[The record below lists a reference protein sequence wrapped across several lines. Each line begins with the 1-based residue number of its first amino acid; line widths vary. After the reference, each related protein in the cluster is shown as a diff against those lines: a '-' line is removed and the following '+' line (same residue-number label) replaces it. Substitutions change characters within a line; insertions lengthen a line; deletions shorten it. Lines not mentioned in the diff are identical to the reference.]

1 MVVGIFPRSFYRNQK
16 YLRIFQNFL
25 QKRHFQSSPAS
36 FPQAH
41 FLWPELIQ
49 VPACLQSYLQGLGL
63 IKTPTPYYF
72 SPLLAL
78 SFPEVAGSA
87 MLCPCL
93 PMLCPSSTP
102 WQTVI
107 LTRTLAHSSLF
118 HPITHFFIRSPTAS
132 WIQFLSP
139 SAHQFL
145 WPSVLLCPTP
155 LWQSASFFQLRFIH
169 FSQSSKPSAHK
180 KTTGDHSGRGEPPRG
195 KTEQG

>member
-1 MVVGIFPRSFYRNQK
+1 MVSIGKAIFPQGTSNGGRHIPKELLQK
-16 YLRIFQNFL
+16 PKVFTDIPKFL
-25 QKRHFQSSPAS
+25 QKRHFQSSSAS

-102 WQTVI
+102 
-107 LTRTLAHSSLF
+107 
-118 HPITHFFIRSPTAS
+118 
-132 WIQFLSP
+132 
-139 SAHQFL
+139 
-145 WPSVLLCPTP
+145 
-155 LWQSASFFQLRFIH
+155 
-169 FSQSSKPSAHK
+169 
-180 KTTGDHSGRGEPPRG
+180 
-195 KTEQG
+195 